1 MPPLVQSKQQRGQAP
16 LPDLFFFNMH
26 NSLKPYLYYHRSTI
40 REMSQIFSLSPSHP
54 MPLYAQLTR
63 AIRFAIATGRLRV
76 GEQLPTVRQLAV
88 ELRVNANTVAKVYTH
103 LERDGALGT
112 RRGVGTFVLD
122 APQLANS
129 HQEARDAELMAV
141 ANRAISDAS
150 SHGFT
155 VADLRKALLSIS
167 KGETS

>member
-1 MPPLVQSKQQRGQAP
+1 MPALDWTASVNPRDPTPLHAQLER
-16 LPDLFFFNMH
+16 
-26 NSLKPYLYYHRSTI
+26 TI
-40 REMSQIFSLSPSHP
+40 R
-54 MPLYAQLTR
+54 A
-63 AIRFAIATGRLRV
+63 AIASRRLRP
-76 GEQLPTVRQLAV
+76 GDQLPTVRQLAV
-88 ELRVNANTVAKVYTH
+88 ALRINANTVAKVYTH

>member
-1 MPPLVQSKQQRGQAP
+1 M
-16 LPDLFFFNMH
+16 PDLDWTASVNPRDPTPLH
-26 NSLKPYLYYHRSTI
+26 AQLERTI
-40 REMSQIFSLSPSHP
+40 R
-54 MPLYAQLTR
+54 A
-63 AIRFAIATGRLRV
+63 AIASRRLRP
-76 GEQLPTVRQLAV
+76 GDQLPTVRQLAV
-88 ELRVNANTVAKVYTH
+88 ALRINANTVAKVYTH

-155 VADLRKALLSIS
+155 VADLRKALLSIA

>member
-1 MPPLVQSKQQRGQAP
+1 M
-16 LPDLFFFNMH
+16 PDLDWTASVN
-26 NSLKPYLYYHRSTI
+26 PRDPT
-40 REMSQIFSLSPSHP
+40 
-54 MPLYAQLTR
+54 PLHAQLERSIR
-63 AIRFAIATGRLRV
+63 AAIASRRLRP
-76 GEQLPTVRQLAV
+76 GDQLPTVRQLAV
-88 ELRVNANTVAKVYTH
+88 ALRINANTVAKVYTH